1 MKLELQIKKQLH
13 AADGVMCLDVALE
26 LGENTFLGI
35 TGSSGSGKTTLLRL
49 IAGLTHADEGYI
61 RFGDEV
67 WLDTSKRIFRKPQDR
82 NVGMVFQDYALFPN
96 MTVLQNLKYAL
107 DKDKGNGVIE
117 EIIHIMELEQLVE
130 RYPDRLSGGQ
140 QQRVALARALVRQ
153 PALLLMDEPL
163 SALDTEMRMKL
174 QSYIQ
179 NIHKTFGLVSILVSH
194 DFREIY
200 RLASKVVHLKDGRL
214 QNSPF
219 FQQMNYNDTG
229 QNGVRLKGEVLN
241 LEEEDTGIIASVL
254 IGQNI
259 IKLAIQAM
267 ELQYVSPGAII
278 ELEWSDGAPQL
289 ILAND

>member
-13 AADGVMCLDVALE
+13 AADGLMHLDLALE
-26 LGENTFLGI
+26 LDECTFLGI

-61 RFGDEV
+61 RFGDQV
-67 WLDTSKRIFRKPQDR
+67 WLDTSKGIFKKPQDR

-96 MTVLQNLKYAL
+96 MTVLQNLRYAL
-107 DKDKGNGVIE
+107 DKGKEDRIID
-117 EIIHIMELEQLVE
+117 EIIHIMELEQLVT

-163 SALDTEMRMKL
+163 SALDVEMRMKL

-179 NIHKTFGLVSILVSH
+179 NIHEAFGLVSILVSH

-200 RLASKVVHLKDGRL
+200 RLASKVVHLKAGRL
-214 QNSPF
+214 VSSPF
-219 FQQMNYNDTG
+219 FDQMNYNHTG
-229 QNGVRLKGEVLN
+229 QNDFRLKGEVLH
-241 LEEEDTGIIASVL
+241 LEEEGPGFIASVL

-259 IKLAIQAM
+259 IRLPVTA
-267 ELQYVSPGAII
+267 LQVKHIFPGAVIL
-278 ELEWSDGAPQL
+278 LEWNDGHPQL
-289 ILAND
+289 IFGND